1 MDNVKNDKYYL
12 EKIIS
17 DLGFIIEHTKGKT
30 KDEIENNDLLVDSIM
45 FRIIQIA
52 ENNSRLSEEFKKEY
66 SEISWVAIKGMRNKI
81 VHDYGVVNMVIV
93 YDTVTRWI
101 PEMYEKLIRIT
112 LPFLSSSS
120 MNSCTFKASP
130 PRSSKSP
137 QTTSL
142 CGSLSS

>member
-52 ENNSRLSEEFKKEY
+52 ENNSRRK
-66 SEISWVAIKGMRNKI
+66 
-81 VHDYGVVNMVIV
+81 
-93 YDTVTRWI
+93 
-101 PEMYEKLIRIT
+101 
-112 LPFLSSSS
+112 
-120 MNSCTFKASP
+120 
-130 PRSSKSP
+130 SSKRNIAKFLGLQSRECV
-137 QTTSL
+137 TK
-142 CGSLSS
+142 

>member
-52 ENNSRLSEEFKKEY
+52 ENNSRLSEEFKKKY

-101 PEMYEKLIRIT
+101 PETYEKLMRI
-112 LPFLSSSS
+112 
-120 MNSCTFKASP
+120 
-130 PRSSKSP
+130 
-137 QTTSL
+137 Q
-142 CGSLSS
+142 

>member
-52 ENNSRLSEEFKKEY
+52 ENNSRLSEEFKKKY
-66 SEISWVAIKGMRNKI
+66 GEIPWVAIKGMRNKI

-101 PEMYEKLIRIT
+101 PEMYGKLMRI
-112 LPFLSSSS
+112 
-120 MNSCTFKASP
+120 
-130 PRSSKSP
+130 
-137 QTTSL
+137 Q
-142 CGSLSS
+142 

>member
-52 ENNSRLSEEFKKEY
+52 ENNSRLSEEFKKKY
-66 SEISWVAIKGMRNKI
+66 SEIPWVAIKGMRNKI

-93 YDTVTRWI
+93 YDTVTRWM
-101 PEMYEKLIRIT
+101 PEMYEKLMRILQSFCSVSLVQISEAQT
-112 LPFLSSSS
+112 ANGS
-120 MNSCTFKASP
+120 
-130 PRSSKSP
+130 RSIFRIFRYP
-137 QTTSL
+137 
-142 CGSLSS
+142 